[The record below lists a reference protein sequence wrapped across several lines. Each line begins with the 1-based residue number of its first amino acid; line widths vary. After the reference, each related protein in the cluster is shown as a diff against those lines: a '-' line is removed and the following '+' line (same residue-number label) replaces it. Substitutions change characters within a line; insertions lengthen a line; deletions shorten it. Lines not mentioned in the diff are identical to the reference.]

1 MSVLPKIQLAGG
13 ALGGRT
19 CDSAVLAS
27 NITWKLIGI
36 IHREEITFK
45 KMEKVM
51 NKFNWMKKS
60 DGCKKACGNHPRA
73 TLITHPLPSN
83 LLPSFSLLCHGSLW
97 AKSKVFA

>member
-1 MSVLPKIQLAGG
+1 MKLNISYSMFDQLAGG

-27 NITWKLIGI
+27 NITWKLLGI

-51 NKFNWMKKS
+51 NKFNWMKKKRRLQKGMWKS
-60 DGCKKACGNHPRA
+60 PESYTDHSPP
-73 TLITHPLPSN
+73 PL
-83 LLPSFSLLCHGSLW
+83 
-97 AKSKVFA
+97 